1 MKENKQDQDFQQNPD
16 PKKQPETAAGGG
28 PETGAEPKVEELDR
42 DCLVELSK
50 ALREENTQ
58 LIAEQEQLKKELEEQ
73 KAKYKR
79 AEKIVSQA
87 TDVSNLY
94 QRLQVDFDN
103 YRKRN
108 AEITA
113 KAKEEAECR
122 VALKVVPVLDSFLR
136 ALDSVRDPADRAG
149 LEQIVRQFED
159 ALREIGVERMEA
171 LGKPFDLNEHDAV
184 MTAPTTEPEKDDTV
198 ANVVANG
205 YRYGDK
211 VIKHAQVIV
220 HKLQS

>member
-1 MKENKQDQDFQQNPD
+1 MKENKKEEMNQKPD
-16 PKKQPETAAGGG
+16 EQAVPAAKEEAGQ
-28 PETGAEPKVEELDR
+28 TGEPKVEELDR

-58 LIAEQEQLKKELEEQ
+58 LIAEQERLKTELEEQ

-87 TDVSNLY
+87 NDVSNLY
-94 QRLQVDFDN
+94 QRLQVDFEN

-108 AEITA
+108 AEIVA
-113 KAKEEAECR
+113 KAKEEAECQI
-122 VALKVVPVLDSFLR
+122 ALKVVPVLDSFLR
-136 ALDSVRDPADRAG
+136 ALESVHDPADRAG
-149 LEQIVRQFED
+149 LEQIVRQFES
-159 ALREIGVERMEA
+159 ALRELGVERMEVQ
-171 LGKPFDLNEHDAV
+171 GKPFDLNEHDAV
-184 MTAPTTEPEKDDTV
+184 MTVPTEDPKQDDTV

-211 VIKHAQVIV
+211 VMKHAQVIV
-220 HKLQS
+220 YKLQS